1 LYYDILYLYYCNA
14 GAQGNFPI
22 KAAIGNSHW
31 SVVEAFLSHY
41 KEHPPAA
48 DSKVSTLK
56 ACISFYRLAGIALH
70 ILKDCWIVAACKA
83 LPRVLKGSPVD
94 LTLLCLHAYI
104 HLQACLLQECN
115 FEKVLCSAMLE
126 GESHIVHRFLSCTGL
141 SRDLDLVRCHC
152 SATICI
158 IAESWKL
165 TLPLSFCIVMLTAQ
179 TLNSLDTI

>member
-1 LYYDILYLYYCNA
+1 MVQTPILSSLNAKMTAVRCRQVSPLLLGTNHTALLQQHLLRIICLYAHQDAATIIPVPVYVHNSLMTLLLSVILLTTVARPAGTRGTLHFIPVQGSLLYESACNA

-70 ILKDCWIVAACKA
+70 ILKDC
-83 LPRVLKGSPVD
+83 
-94 LTLLCLHAYI
+94 
-104 HLQACLLQECN
+104 
-115 FEKVLCSAMLE
+115 
-126 GESHIVHRFLSCTGL
+126 
-141 SRDLDLVRCHC
+141 
-152 SATICI
+152 
-158 IAESWKL
+158 
-165 TLPLSFCIVMLTAQ
+165 
-179 TLNSLDTI
+179 